1 MSRVPLRRVINLL
14 RAFREP
20 LLAYAICAA
29 YNRFGASRLF
39 PSSSDILRVALGSD
53 ERSHLTDFV
62 GEDLRRRGMDVD
74 LFGPIGED
82 APPGVTE
89 PWPDVAQSVAE
100 QVASGNADCGVL
112 FCWTGTGVS
121 IAANKVTG
129 VRAALCHD
137 AETARG
143 ARAWNEANVLCL
155 SIRATPEV
163 VAREI
168 LDAWFSASPD
178 PSEGPNVE
186 KIKLLEKRYGSRERS
201 EAGGKG
207 SQ

>member
-1 MSRVPLRRVINLL
+1 MRI
-14 RAFREP
+14 AF
-20 LLAYAICAA
+20 
-29 YNRFGASRLF
+29 
-39 PSSSDILRVALGSD
+39 GSD

-62 GEDLRRRGMDVD
+62 GEELRKRGLEVD
-74 LFGPIGED
+74 LFGPIGDE
-82 APPGVTE
+82 APGGVTE
-89 PWPDVAQSVAE
+89 PWPDVARDVALQVAE
-100 QVASGNADCGVL
+100 GHADSGVL

-121 IAANKVTG
+121 IAANKVPG

-143 ARAWNEANVLCL
+143 ARAWNDANVLCL

-163 VAREI
+163 VAKEI

-186 KIKLLEKRYGSRERS
+186 KVKLMDERLESGVKGVSS
-201 EAGGKG
+201 GGR
-207 SQ
+207 